1 MAEQTAGLQDRDLQ
15 KYYEALLA
23 LYAMPGWTYLTEDLQ
38 KLYDAGN
45 SLEGIGSLEELHY
58 RRGQLVIIKQIVAQ
72 PAVTHAAYET
82 LLDEDT
88 K

>member
-1 MAEQTAGLQDRDLQ
+1 MAEQSSGLKDRDLQ

-38 KLYDAGN
+38 KLYDVGN
-45 SLEGIGSLEELHY
+45 SLEGIDSLEELHY
-58 RRGQLVIIKQIVAQ
+58 RRGTLSIIKQIAAQ
-72 PAVTHAAYET
+72 PAVTRAAYDM
-82 LLDEDT
+82 LLDEDE